1 MQLVRPKQGMRCIM
15 ESVHQDYSHGSRFI
29 NAWHAEG
36 AQWELSGEDEP
47 KVLFW
52 IVLLSVV
59 SHGCPQCQNRHAL
72 RAANAGHCGRFQ
84 RQGRIT

>member
-1 MQLVRPKQGMRCIM
+1 MQLVRPEQGLRCIM

-47 KVLFW
+47 KVL
-52 IVLLSVV
+52 
-59 SHGCPQCQNRHAL
+59 
-72 RAANAGHCGRFQ
+72 
-84 RQGRIT
+84 T

>member
-1 MQLVRPKQGMRCIM
+1 MQLVRPEQGMRCIM

-29 NAWHAEG
+29 NAWHVEG

-52 IVLLSVV
+52 DCPLVSREPWLSTI
-59 SHGCPQCQNRHAL
+59 CICICIA
-72 RAANAGHCGRFQ
+72 RFQ
-84 RQGRIT
+84 LVSQVRTG